1 MLRGIQWPP
10 PAEVA
15 NVRAGLRMHQLK
27 TSVRRRF
34 EDAAPMAEY
43 QGAEPDDKLRE
54 NRVMSLLTLAA
65 ENGRALSAPQ
75 IAAAA
80 NVDASNIHHVLKKLF
95 RRRVIMV
102 DGLSDLL
109 GNNKPARLY
118 RAVLPADG
126 IEPKVSKNNFVRG
139 LIMPLL
145 INARDTGQPVSA
157 RELAAAAGCSLNGV
171 KHRIAAMSD
180 RHEIVIAGKRVDPHA
195 GRKSG
200 VTVSLYAA
208 ADWVNYAE

>member
-1 MLRGIQWPP
+1 M
-10 PAEVA
+10 
-15 NVRAGLRMHQLK
+15 RAGLRMSQLK

-75 IAAAA
+75 IASAAK
-80 NVDASNIHHVLKKLF
+80 VDASNIHHVLKKLL

-118 RAVLPADG
+118 RATLPKDG
-126 IEPKVSKNNFVRG
+126 IAPKAPKNNYVRG

-145 INARDTGQPVSA
+145 IQARDTGQPVSA
-157 RELAAAAGCSLNGV
+157 RDLAKAAGCSLNGV
-171 KHRIAAMSD
+171 IQRISAMSD
-180 RHEIVIAGKRVDPHA
+180 LKEVVIAGKRVAPHA

-200 VTVSLYAA
+200 VDVRLYAA
-208 ADWVNYAE
+208 ADWVKHAE